1 MIQATRS
8 TRGEVASISQQ
19 TFTLQSLFIPDTFS
33 FKAARV
39 YDETANQL
47 IALPRHAESLKVAI
61 GIEQVRSRHL
71 ACLSTRRTKP

>member
-61 GIEQVRSRHL
+61 GVEQVRSSHL

>member
-39 YDETANQL
+39 YDETVNQL
-47 IALPRHAESLKVAI
+47 IALPRHAESLKVTF
-61 GIEQVRSRHL
+61 GIEQVRSHPL
-71 ACLSTRRTKP
+71 ACLSTRRTTP

>member
-1 MIQATRS
+1 MIQATPS
-8 TRGEVASISQQ
+8 PHWEVASISQQ

-47 IALPRHAESLKVAI
+47 IALPRHVESLKVAI

>member
-1 MIQATRS
+1 MIQATPS
-8 TRGEVASISQQ
+8 PHGEVASISQQ

-47 IALPRHAESLKVAI
+47 IALPRHAESLKVTF
-61 GIEQVRSRHL
+61 GIEQVRSRPL
-71 ACLSTRRTKP
+71 ACLSTRRTTP